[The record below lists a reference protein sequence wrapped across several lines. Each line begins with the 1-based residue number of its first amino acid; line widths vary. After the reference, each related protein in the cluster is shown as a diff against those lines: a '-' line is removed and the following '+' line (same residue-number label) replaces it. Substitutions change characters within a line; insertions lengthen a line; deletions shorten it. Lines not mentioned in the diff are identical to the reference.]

1 MFIKIIDRLITVLTR
16 IRSSLVSKT
25 ALSDETVARTV
36 ETEILRPTIQ
46 KRGNPK
52 LNKSSPGQQDSPK
65 KSRKSRTLPKATKE
79 KKLERGP
86 KRNPQQTLEKAEQ
99 VYKLIKNKRMTI
111 AEACKSV
118 GLAPSYYYKIRS
130 KK

>member
-25 ALSDETVARTV
+25 VPSDETVARTV

-46 KRGNPK
+46 KRGRPK
-52 LNKSSPGQQDSPK
+52 LNKPSPGQQDSHK
-65 KSRKSRTLPKATKE
+65 KSRKSNALPKATKE
-79 KKLERGP
+79 KKTKRGT
-86 KRNPQQTLEKAEQ
+86 KRTPQQTLEKAEQ
-99 VYKLIKNKRMTI
+99 VYKLIKNKHMTI